1 VSAAGPS
8 PFCGELSIAIT
19 NSLTMIIHDA
29 GSPLGSVDGD
39 GTGRFGEVDPAL
51 RSRDVRTEPLK
62 QFAKWA
68 SFLGSSDSD

>member
-1 VSAAGPS
+1 
-8 PFCGELSIAIT
+8 
-19 NSLTMIIHDA
+19 MIIHDA